1 MSEINVISR
10 TQHIII
16 DPASTTVQVI
26 NGAPRGAVPESGLPV
41 VSGLSHRGTAT
52 QAIPQGAT
60 GGNIIL
66 NPTAGQII
74 KVGTDVE
81 IVDVGATTYQMR
93 VKQTGLYHISGYVRL
108 SGVAPAAETV
118 LGLRV
123 NAIAISRG
131 TFVLQPYASV
141 TVATN
146 QYLNRDDL
154 VHLYMYTN
162 AAGVSIDAVAQT
174 GIDPY
179 SPKLEVWRVST
190 VQLV

>member
-10 TQHIII
+10 TQNIVI
-16 DPASTTVQVI
+16 DPASRTVQVI
-26 NGAPRGAVPESGLPV
+26 NGPPRGAAPSAGLPV
-41 VSGLSHRGTAT
+41 VSGLSHRGTVT
-52 QAIPQGAT
+52 QAIPQGAS
-60 GGNIIL
+60 GANIIL

-81 IVDVGATTYQMR
+81 IVDVGASTYQMR
-93 VKQTGLYHISGYVRL
+93 VKQTGLYHISGYIRL

-123 NAIAISRG
+123 NGLAVVRG

-141 TVATN
+141 NVTTN

-154 VHLYMYTN
+154 VNVFMYTN
-162 AAGVSIDAVAQT
+162 APSVSIDAVGQT
-174 GIDPY
+174 AIDPY
-179 SPKLEVWRVST
+179 SPRLDVWRIST